1 MRVKFEGYSNGVLEW
16 SDCPYTTTNSEM
28 SHWHFACRNGTSV
41 QDIANEIYGK
51 GRERYDLKEGKGC
64 RYWVSE

>member
-1 MRVKFEGYSNGVLEW
+1 MRAKFEGYSNGVLEW
-16 SDCPYTTTNSEM
+16 SDCPYNSEI
-28 SHWHFACRNGTSV
+28 SHLDFSCRNGTSV